1 MFIYVLY
8 REKHMEL
15 YMFVATQRWLLG
27 AFMSGVLSIQKLSV
41 QGHMALLLPKQ
52 TFCHQN

>member
-1 MFIYVLY
+1 
-8 REKHMEL
+8 MEL

-52 TFCHQN
+52 AFCHQN